1 MRNTLST
8 NGSNKRCSVLILA
21 ILLGGC
27 NTLPEQHSPATDEI
41 RSVLDSGNATPAT
54 VAPPA
59 AVEHALL
66 PPTSRTRMP
75 VQAPRA
81 TFDVAVN
88 KVPARQFFMSLVE
101 GTSENM
107 VVHPEVTGTLTLDL
121 KNVTVDD
128 VLKTVQDVYG
138 YQYRH
143 IKGIYQV
150 FPARMRSRVFNVEYL
165 DVKRK
170 GGSRTRVSS
179 GQVTQAPLIPRT
191 GAAGSYRG
199 AAGGA
204 LSGTVSPAGYPGS
217 GGYPGAGYG
226 NQLNSGSSGTQVS
239 TRSETDFWSDLKTS
253 LSTLIGEEEGRK
265 VITNPMSGTVLVR
278 AMPRELM
285 DVERYLD
292 SLEQAVTRQVI
303 IEAKIIEVRLSDGFQ
318 SGVNWN
324 ALISI
329 GNSKEIQFGQGG
341 GGTVFNT
348 GLAES
353 AGSQVALDTASL
365 AGNTATAFGGVFALK
380 AHLGD
385 FNTLIELLKS
395 QGDVQVLSSPRVST
409 MNNQKAIIK
418 VGTDSY
424 FVTDVDINTDTSAS
438 ALNQSAD
445 ITLTPFFSGVALDV
459 TPQIDDDS
467 TITLHVHPAISEVN
481 EEVKDISIS
490 DQTNLTLP
498 LATSTIR
505 ESDTIIRAR
514 SGEVVVIGG
523 LMQNTVRDQVA
534 STPFFGDLPVVGA
547 MFRHTRQTSSKTE
560 LVILLRPVVVERNQ
574 AWVNDI
580 RDTAQRFES
589 TRRPR

>member
-1 MRNTLST
+1 MKTMTGPGNPR
-8 NGSNKRCSVLILA
+8 SVLILA
-21 ILLGGC
+21 ALLAGC
-27 NTLPEQHSPATDEI
+27 QTLPERH
-41 RSVLDSGNATPAT
+41 TPAADALRDALGSENGT
-54 VAPPA
+54 VAPVTPPP
-59 AVEHALL
+59 AVERALL
-66 PPTSRTRMP
+66 PPADRTRVP
-75 VQAPRA
+75 ARAPKA

-88 KVPARQFFMSLVE
+88 EVPARQFFMSLVE
-101 GTSENM
+101 GTADNM
-107 VVHPEVTGTLTLDL
+107 VVHPDVSGTLTLDL
-121 KNVTVDD
+121 KNVTIDD
-128 VLKTVQDVYG
+128 VLATVRDVYG

-143 IKGIYQV
+143 GHGVYQV
-150 FPARMRSRVFNVEYL
+150 FPARMRSQVFKVNYL
-165 DVKRK
+165 DVMRK

-179 GQVTQAPLIPRT
+179 GQVTQAPFMSGYGRL
-191 GAAGSYRG
+191 GSRG
-199 AAGGA
+199 TLGGGGA
-204 LSGTVSPAGYPGS
+204 IGTLPATSIPGNYPGS
-217 GGYPGAGYG
+217 G
-226 NQLNSGSSGTQVS
+226 NLLNNGRFSGTQVW
-239 TRSETDFWSDLKTS
+239 TRSETDFWKDLKTT
-253 LSTLIGEEEGRK
+253 LTTLIGEEGGRK

-285 DVERYLD
+285 DVEHYLQ
-292 SLEQAVTRQVI
+292 SLQQAVTRQVI
-303 IEAKIIEVRLSDGFQ
+303 IEAKILEVRLNDAFQ

-324 ALISI
+324 ALINI
-329 GNSKEIQFGQGG
+329 GGGKEIQFGQGG

-353 AGSQVALDTASL
+353 AGTQVALDTASL
-365 AGNTATAFGGVFALK
+365 AGSTATAFGGIFALK

-424 FVTDVDINTDTSAS
+424 FVTDVDIDTDTSSS

-459 TPQIDDDS
+459 TPQIDDDAM
-467 TITLHVHPAISEVN
+467 ITLHVHPAISEVN

-490 DQTNLTLP
+490 AQTDLTLP

-505 ESDTIIRAR
+505 ESDTVIRAH
-514 SGEVVVIGG
+514 SGQVVVIGG

-534 STPFFGDLPVVGA
+534 STPFLGDLPVLGHL
-547 MFRHTRQTSSKTE
+547 FRHTRQVSSKTE
-560 LVILLRPVVVERNQ
+560 LVILLRPVVVDRNQ

-580 RDTAQRFES
+580 RSTVQRFES
-589 TRRPR
+589 AQRPQQP

>member
-1 MRNTLST
+1 MF
-8 NGSNKRCSVLILA
+8 CSVLILA
-21 ILLGGC
+21 VLLGGC
-27 NTLPEQHSPATDEI
+27 ETLPEQRTPATDEI
-41 RSVLDSGNATPAT
+41 RSVLDSGDTAVAT
-54 VAPPA
+54 VSPPA
-59 AVEHALL
+59 AVERALL
-66 PPTSRTRMP
+66 PPTRHTRMP
-75 VQAPRA
+75 VQVPRA

-107 VVHPEVTGTLTLDL
+107 VVHPDVTGTLTLDL

-143 IKGIYQV
+143 TNGIYQV

-179 GQVTQAPLIPRT
+179 GQITQAPLIPRT
-191 GAAGSYRG
+191 GAAGRYPG
-199 AAGGA
+199 AAGGG
-204 LSGTVSPAGYPGS
+204 LGGTTSPGAYPGS
-217 GGYPGAGYG
+217 GGYPGAG

-239 TRSETDFWSDLKTS
+239 TRSETDFWGDLKTS

-285 DVERYLD
+285 DVERYLE

-324 ALISI
+324 ALISL
-329 GNSKEIQFGQGG
+329 GNSKEIQLGQGG

-353 AGSQVALDTASL
+353 AGSQVALDTAGL
-365 AGNTATAFGGVFALK
+365 AGSTATAFGGVFALK

-481 EEVKDISIS
+481 EEIKDISIS

-523 LMQNTVRDQVA
+523 LMQNTIRDQVA
-534 STPFFGDLPVVGA
+534 STPFLGDLPVVGT

-580 RDTAQRFES
+580 RDTVQRFES
-589 TRRPR
+589 TRRPQ